1 MIIKALI
8 PVSGGFRATVVVNGQ
23 AYYIF
28 GETKTE
34 CIINVVEVYPE
45 VVVPSHF
52 YQ

>member
-8 PVSGGFRATVVVNGQ
+8 PVSGGFRATVVVSGIE
-23 AYYIF
+23 YYIF